1 MESTVVTR
9 AALSPGVAVLMLSGI
24 SGVQSAPAGQRES
37 CLEKLGARAVDHRV
51 GCSITDG
58 ASELRSRE

>member
-9 AALSPGVAVLMLSGI
+9 AALSLGVAVLMLSGI
-24 SGVQSAPAGQRES
+24 SGVQSAPAEQRES
-37 CLEKLGARAVDHRV
+37 CLEKLGARAVDHRA